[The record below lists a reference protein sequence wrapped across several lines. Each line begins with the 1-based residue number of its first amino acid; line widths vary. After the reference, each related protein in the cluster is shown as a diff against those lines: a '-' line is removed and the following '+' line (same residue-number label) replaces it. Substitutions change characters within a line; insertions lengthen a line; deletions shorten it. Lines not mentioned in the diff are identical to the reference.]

1 MKNREIIPTTEDV
14 LPAEFVQLCRT
25 VTAKRPRAV
34 IDHILKHGMISNEEL
49 KDLYGYDH
57 PPRAIRDVRENGI
70 PLITHSVVSEKSGRR
85 MGVYTFDDVANVKGG
100 RIGGRKAFPKAFKPI
115 LVEMYGSRDAFSGER
130 LEERYLSID
139 HRIPYEVAGEEAGLA
154 PEKFMLL
161 DSSSQRAKSWS
172 CEHCE
177 NWLRIHNPEIC
188 ARCFWAFPE
197 DYDHIAMEQ
206 KRRIDVVW
214 SGDEVRSFDAAKAA
228 AKAKRLTVGEL
239 IKQLLGSK

>member
-1 MKNREIIPTTEDV
+1 MKNKEIIPTPEDV
-14 LPAEFVQLCRT
+14 LPAEFVQLCRS

-49 KDLYGYDH
+49 KELYGYDH
-57 PPRAIRDVRENGI
+57 QPRAIRDVRENGI
-70 PLITHSVVSEKSGRR
+70 PLVTHSVVSKKSGRR

-100 RIGGRKAFPKAFKPI
+100 RIGGRKAFPKNFKPV
-115 LVEMYGSRDAFSGER
+115 LVDMYGNRDAFSGER

-139 HRIPYEVAGEEAGLA
+139 HRIPYEVAGEEAGFA
-154 PEKFMLL
+154 PESFMLL

-177 NWLRIHNPEIC
+177 NWLRLHKPEIC
-188 ARCFWAFPE
+188 GRCFWAFPE

-206 KRRIDVVW
+206 KRRVDVVW
-214 SGDEVRSFDAAKAA
+214 SGDEVRRFDAVKAA
-228 AKAKRLTVGEL
+228 AKAKGLTVGEL
-239 IKQLLGSK
+239 IKQLLGNK